1 MFKDKDKACFTSS
14 LERGIFHYFFPVN
27 KISPFKGGF
36 TCVYKG
42 YLFSCI
48 HIAMITNKGFYLLRS
63 PLLPVDFLTR
73 FLKLPYAAL
82 ADEIKKIFT
91 APYLAEAIYIAS
103 PELSNELRKW
113 QQGQL
118 TGEKDVTKLVLSLFR
133 YLLRMST
140 RCTPYGLFAGCATG
154 VFDVSTAISLNAPE
168 AHLKYCRL
176 DMNYVAELAEK
187 IALIPEVQDQLHY
200 FPNNSLYKTG
210 DTYRY
215 AAFTVKNKF
224 RQYDLTAVNYSIYLE
239 QVLQKAATGATI
251 QELCAGITSDEI
263 QEEEAREFINELVES
278 QLLISEL
285 EPTITGEEFFHVLA
299 RKLKDL
305 QHTQGI
311 YDILSAIKQLLGA
324 PGTGIDKYL
333 QTHALVKQLLPDTN
347 NKDLVQT
354 DLFLSTN
361 SNTISQQTI
370 TDIQEQMAALWKLPT
385 PEKTGDLQTFIKSFR
400 ERYEDE
406 EIPLAIAL
414 DAETG
419 IGYGAYTRHY
429 AAYAPLLDDVVIKGP
444 AESDTIAWNKMRQ
457 FQLKKYLECIQQQ
470 QTEITLTDADIDSL
484 SSADDAPVPDSFYLM
499 GSIVSQSAEA
509 IDNGDYLFDFS
520 SCGGPSAANLLGRFC
535 HGDDLL
541 KEKVQECLSE
551 EAGNNPDIIY
561 AEIIHLPEA
570 RTGNILLRPQLR
582 EYEIVYLGNG
592 SVTADHQI
600 TITDLMV
607 RVENNTVLL
616 RSRRFNKRVIPRLS
630 TAHNFSMGSL
640 PMYKF
645 LCDLQFQ
652 QLHHATG
659 WQWNLPVATPFL
671 PRVRYKKFILQKCTW
686 VLQKKDYPQL
696 TKQAGVQEHFRA
708 FKDIRQALRLPRHV
722 SVTEG
727 DNELFIDLD
736 NESCVHLLVTTLLKK
751 EEITLQ
757 EVLQTPE
764 NCWIKGPEGRF
775 TNELIIPFKSTADK
789 LMRAAFPAA
798 SVSAFPQ
805 RHFLPGSEWLYVK
818 IYAGINTTEKIL
830 KTVIKP
836 LVEDLSGKGI
846 IDKWFFIRYT
856 DPDDHIRVRFHHAT
870 DKSFWKTVL
879 SELHHIISQE
889 VDGGLIHKIQT
900 DTYIREIE
908 RYGAGTIEWSER
920 IFCYDSE
927 AVLGCIDL
935 LEGEE
940 GENYRWLLAL
950 RGVEMLLE
958 DFGYSLQQKSAFLKR
973 LQHHFFREFGGGQA
987 LQTQLNTSYRKHM
1000 RQISSF
1006 LDPGR
1011 DADNEI
1017 EEAISLLAVR
1027 SSRIRQ
1033 AIHNTPAG
1041 KWDDLIGS
1049 YIHMFLNRMLL
1060 SNQRKQEL
1068 IIYHFLSKY
1077 YESRV
1082 AMQKKQLI

>member
-1 MFKDKDKACFTSS
+1 
-14 LERGIFHYFFPVN
+14 
-27 KISPFKGGF
+27 
-36 TCVYKG
+36 
-42 YLFSCI
+42 
-48 HIAMITNKGFYLLRS
+48 MITDKGFYLLRS

-73 FLKLPYAAL
+73 FLQLPYAAL
-82 ADEIKKIFT
+82 ADEIKQIFT

-113 QQGQL
+113 QQGLL
-118 TGEKDVTKLVLSLFR
+118 TGQKDVNKLVLSLFR

-154 VFDVSTAISLNAPE
+154 AFDVSTAISLKDPE
-168 AHLKYCRL
+168 THRKYCRL

-187 IALIPEVQDQLHY
+187 IALIPAVQEQLHY

-224 RQYDLTAVNYSIYLE
+224 RLYDLTAVNYSTYLE
-239 QVLQKAATGATI
+239 QVLQRADSGASI
-251 QELCAGITSDEI
+251 QELSMHITGEDISA
-263 QEEEAREFINELVES
+263 EEAREFILELIDS

-285 EPTITGEEFFHVLA
+285 EPTITGEEFFHILV
-299 RKLKDL
+299 RRLKDL
-305 QHTQGI
+305 QHTEEIHNTLASIQ
-311 YDILSAIKQLLGA
+311 QLLGMPA
-324 PGTGIDKYL
+324 AGIDKYL
-333 QTHALVKQLLPDTN
+333 QTHALVKQLLPETN

-354 DLFLSTN
+354 DLFLST
-361 SNTISQQTI
+361 SANTISRQTI
-370 TDIQEQMAALWKLPT
+370 TEIQEQMAALWKLPAPDRT
-385 PEKTGDLQTFIKSFR
+385 SDLQNFVKSFR
-400 ERYEDE
+400 ERYEE
-406 EIPLAIAL
+406 QEMPLAIAL

-419 IGYGAYTRHY
+419 IGYGAYTGQYSAH
-429 AAYAPLLDDVVIKGP
+429 APLLDDIVIRGNTEP
-444 AESDTIAWNKMRQ
+444 DTISWNKMRQ
-457 FQLKKYLECIQQQ
+457 FQVKRYLECIQQQ

-484 SSADDAPVPDSFYLM
+484 SAADDAPVPDSFYLM
-499 GSIVSQSAEA
+499 GSIVSGSAQA
-509 IDNGDYLFDFS
+509 IDEGDYLFDFS

-541 KEKVQECLSE
+541 KEKVQECLRE
-551 EAGNNPDIIY
+551 EARNNPDTIY

-582 EYEIVYLGNG
+582 DYEIVYLGNG
-592 SVTADHQI
+592 SVAADHQLPV
-600 TITDLMV
+600 TDLMV
-607 RVENNTVLL
+607 RVEHNTIIL
-616 RSRRFNKRVIPRLS
+616 RSRKFNKRVIPRLS

-659 WQWNLPVATPFL
+659 WQWNLPLAAPFL
-671 PRVRYKKFILQKCTW
+671 PRVRYKKVILQKCTW
-686 VLQKKDYPQL
+686 TLHKKDHPSL
-696 TKQAGVQEHFRA
+696 VKQAGAQDHFRL
-708 FKDIRQALRLPRHV
+708 FKDIRQTLGLPRYV
-722 SVTEG
+722 SITER

-757 EVLQTPE
+757 EILQTPE
-764 NCWIKGPEGRF
+764 NCWITGPSGRF
-775 TNELIIPFKSTADK
+775 TNELIIPFKSTASK
-789 LMRAAFPAA
+789 QAKIALPA
-798 SVSAFPQ
+798 SITTLPQ
-805 RHFLPGSEWLYVK
+805 RHFPPGSEWLYVK

-836 LVEDLSGKGI
+836 LVEELSGKGI

-870 DKSFWKTVL
+870 DKGFWKTVL
-879 SELHHIISQE
+879 SELYRIISQE
-889 VDGGLIHKIQT
+889 IDPGLIHKIQT

-908 RYGAGTIEWSER
+908 RYGAGTMEWSER
-920 IFCYDSE
+920 IFSYDSE

-950 RGVEMLLE
+950 RGVEILLQ
-958 DFGYSLQQKSAFLKR
+958 DFGYSLQEKSAFLKR
-973 LQHHFFREFGGGQA
+973 LQHHFFQEFGGGQG
-987 LQTQLNTSYRKHM
+987 LQTQLNSSYRKHM

-1006 LDPGR
+1006 LDPDQ
-1011 DADNEI
+1011 DANNEI
-1017 EEAISLLAVR
+1017 EEAISILAIR

-1033 AIHNTPAG
+1033 AIHGAPVER
-1041 KWDDLIGS
+1041 WDDLISS

-1068 IIYHFLSKY
+1068 VIYHFLSKY

-1082 AMQKKQLI
+1082 AMKKQQLI

>member
-1 MFKDKDKACFTSS
+1 
-14 LERGIFHYFFPVN
+14 
-27 KISPFKGGF
+27 
-36 TCVYKG
+36 
-42 YLFSCI
+42 
-48 HIAMITNKGFYLLRS
+48 MITDKGFYLLRS

-73 FLKLPYAAL
+73 FLQLPYAAL
-82 ADEIKKIFT
+82 ADEIKQVFA

-113 QQGQL
+113 QQGLL
-118 TGEKDVTKLVLSLFR
+118 TGQKDINKLVLSLFR

-154 VFDVSTAISLNAPE
+154 AFDISTAISLKEPE
-168 AHLKYCRL
+168 THRKYCRL

-187 IALIPEVQDQLHY
+187 IALIPAVQEQLHY
-200 FPNNSLYKTG
+200 FPNNSLYRTG

-224 RQYDLTAVNYSIYLE
+224 RVYDLTAVNYSTYLE
-239 QVLQKAATGATI
+239 QVLQKADSGASI
-251 QELCAGITSDEI
+251 QELSMHITGEDISA
-263 QEEEAREFINELVES
+263 EEAREFILELIDS

-285 EPTITGEEFFHVLA
+285 EPTITGEEFFHILV
-299 RKLKDL
+299 RRLKNL

-311 YDILSAIKQLLGA
+311 HDTLATIQQLLSMPA
-324 PGTGIDKYL
+324 AGIDKYL
-333 QTHALVKQLLPDTN
+333 QTHTLVKELLPETN

-354 DLFLSTN
+354 DLFLST
-361 SNTISQQTI
+361 STNTISRQTI
-370 TDIQEQMAALWKLPT
+370 TEIQEQVAALWKLPAPDRT
-385 PEKTGDLQTFIKSFR
+385 SDLQNFVKAFR
-400 ERYEDE
+400 ERYEE
-406 EIPLAIAL
+406 QEIPLAIAL

-419 IGYGAYTRHY
+419 IGYGAYTGQYSAH
-429 AAYAPLLDDVVIKGP
+429 APLLDDIVIRSNTEP
-444 AESDTIAWNKMRQ
+444 DTISWNKMRQ
-457 FQLKKYLECIQQQ
+457 FQVKQYLECIQQQ

-484 SSADDAPVPDSFYLM
+484 SVADDAPVPDSFYLM
-499 GSIVSQSAEA
+499 GSIVSGSAQA

-535 HGDDLL
+535 HGDDRL
-541 KEKVQECLSE
+541 KEKVQECLRE
-551 EAGNNPDIIY
+551 EALNNPDTIY
-561 AEIIHLPEA
+561 AEIVHLPEA

-582 EYEIVYLGNG
+582 DYEIVYLGNG
-592 SVTADHQI
+592 SVEADHQLPV
-600 TITDLMV
+600 TDLMV
-607 RVENNTVLL
+607 RVENNTIIL
-616 RSRRFNKRVIPRLS
+616 RSRKFNKRVMPRLS

-659 WQWNLPVATPFL
+659 WQWNLPLAAPFL
-671 PRVRYKKFILQKCTW
+671 PRVRYKKVILQKCTW
-686 VLQKKDYPQL
+686 TLHKKDHPSL
-696 TKQAGVQEHFRA
+696 VKQAGAQDHFRI
-708 FKDIRQALRLPRHV
+708 FKDIRQTLRLPRYV
-722 SVTEG
+722 SITER

-757 EVLQTPE
+757 EILQTPE
-764 NCWIKGPEGRF
+764 NCWITGPTGRF
-775 TNELIIPFKSTADK
+775 TNELIIPFKNTAGKQVKIALPASIST
-789 LMRAAFPAA
+789 
-798 SVSAFPQ
+798 VPQ
-805 RHFLPGSEWLYVK
+805 RHFPPGSEWLYVK

-836 LVEDLSGKGI
+836 LVEELGGKGV

-870 DKSFWKTVL
+870 DKGFWQTVL
-879 SELHHIISQE
+879 SELYRIISQE
-889 VDGGLIHKIQT
+889 VDPGLIHKIQT

-908 RYGAGTIEWSER
+908 RYGAGTMEWSER

-950 RGVEMLLE
+950 RGVEMLLQ
-958 DFGYSLQQKSAFLKR
+958 DFGYSLQEKSAFLKR
-973 LQHHFFREFGGGQA
+973 LQHHFFQEFGGGQG
-987 LQTQLNTSYRKHM
+987 LQTQLNSSYRKHM

-1006 LDPGR
+1006 LDANQ
-1011 DADNEI
+1011 DASNEI
-1017 EEAISLLAVR
+1017 EEAISFLAIR
-1027 SSRIRQ
+1027 STRIRQ
-1033 AIHNTPAG
+1033 AIDDAPVER
-1041 KWDDLIGS
+1041 WDDLISS
-1049 YIHMFLNRMLL
+1049 YIHMFLNRILL

-1068 IIYHFLSKY
+1068 VIYHFLSKY
-1077 YESRV
+1077 YESRM
-1082 AMQKKQLI
+1082 AMQKQQLI